1 MSTNEIMTIID
12 QNTPNAIAGFINRGE
27 LTLTELNDALVESV
41 KGVTDNDK
49 SEIALFLKR
58 EKKVDDCISYLDY

>member
-1 MSTNEIMTIID
+1 MSTNEIMTTID
-12 QNTPNAIAGFINRGE
+12 QNTPNAIADFINRGE

-58 EKKVDDCISYLDY
+58 EKKVDDCIGYLDY